1 MLLLYTFIIISRV
14 AGPLIVE
21 PIWPPIRIYFAPKNM
36 VEQRIYFIVMHFS
49 VFLTVKSVV
58 CLKIGLHVR
67 EAVNKML
74 MQFRKNTRVLKM
86 EA

>member
-1 MLLLYTFIIISRV
+1 
-14 AGPLIVE
+14 
-21 PIWPPIRIYFAPKNM
+21 M
-36 VEQRIYFIVMHFS
+36 VEQCIYFIVMHFS
-49 VFLTVKSVV
+49 VFLTVQSVV

>member
-1 MLLLYTFIIISRV
+1 
-14 AGPLIVE
+14 
-21 PIWPPIRIYFAPKNM
+21 M

-49 VFLTVKSVV
+49 VFVTVKSVA